1 MTRIEKALHPTAFV
15 AELAARFGGEVPELI
30 VKRATLED
38 IYLEMIGET
47 DE

>member
-1 MTRIEKALHPTAFV
+1 
-15 AELAARFGGEVPELI
+15 VPELI

-38 IYLEMIGET
+38 IYLEMIGGE